1 MGGTRHGA
9 ARTIRSVTPIYVLD
23 GTQINTLEDFWGVIG
38 EAING
43 PGGYFGRNLDALAD
57 CLAGGLGAPDDD
69 DYVVEWRDHQVSRE
83 RLGYP
88 ETARQLEIRLSRCHP
103 MNRSAVSA
111 DLAAAREERGTTAF
125 DWLVEIFDD
134 RAPGVLRLR

>member
-1 MGGTRHGA
+1 M
-9 ARTIRSVTPIYVLD
+9 TPIYVLD
-23 GTQINTLEDFWGVIG
+23 GTQIRTLEDFWRVIG

-43 PGGYFGRNLDALAD
+43 PGGYFGRNLDAFAD
-57 CLAGGLGAPDDD
+57 CLGGGYGAPEDD

-83 RLGYP
+83 HLGYP
-88 ETARQLEIRLSRCHP
+88 ETARQLEIRLARCHP
-103 MNRSAVSA
+103 ANRPSVGA
-111 DLAAAREERGTTAF
+111 DLAAAREERGTTVF